1 MTKPSI
7 FSLKGFLLEALKQTG
22 FYISCALIA
31 SEITDR
37 KLRSFYVK
45 HLPNLAYQIQE
56 QRRDNDTNRNIYYA
70 LNAKVERLKNGNLDL
85 FKQVNSDISQL
96 KSRINIENLEDEPLP
111 GSYNRPSFDTE
122 SVKSNE
128 SFRSATSSRP
138 WRSSRSSSGAPS
150 PSTGRLRLLNP

>member
-37 KLRSFYVK
+37 KLTSFYAK
-45 HLPNLAYQIQE
+45 HLTNLAYQIQE
-56 QRRDNDTNRNIYYA
+56 QRRDNDTNRRIYYA
-70 LNAKVERLKNGNLDL
+70 LNDRVDRLKKGNLDL

-96 KSRINIENLEDEPLP
+96 KSRINIENLDDEPLP

-138 WRSSRSSSGAPS
+138 WLSSRSSSGAPS
-150 PSTGRLRLLNP
+150 PNPGRTRLLNT